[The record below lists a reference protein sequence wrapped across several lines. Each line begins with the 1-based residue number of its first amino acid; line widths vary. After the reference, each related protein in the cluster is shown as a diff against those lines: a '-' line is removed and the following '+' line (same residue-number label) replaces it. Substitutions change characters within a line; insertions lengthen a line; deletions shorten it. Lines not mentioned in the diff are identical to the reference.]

1 MKLVQFD
8 FEYAGPFGQEMT
20 EAMDGLAHAIADE
33 PGLLWKIWT
42 ENQAEQQAGGIYLFA
57 DEQSARD
64 YMTMHTER
72 LKSFGI
78 DKVNAKLFDVNV
90 PLTQIT
96 KGPL

>member
-8 FEYAGPFGQEMT
+8 FKYAGPFDQEMT

-33 PGLLWKIWT
+33 
-42 ENQAEQQAGGIYLFA
+42 
-57 DEQSARD
+57 QSARD
-64 YMTMHTER
+64 YMARHTER

-96 KGPL
+96 RGPL

>member
-8 FEYAGPFGQEMT
+8 FKYAGPFGQEMT
-20 EAMDGLAHAIADE
+20 DAMDGLARSIADE

-42 ENQAEQQAGGIYLFA
+42 ENRADGEAGGIYLFT

-64 YMTMHTER
+64 YMVMHTER

-78 DKVNAKLFDVNV
+78 DKVNAKLFDVNT

-96 KGPL
+96 NGPL